1 MNNYTYPPISALI
14 SDRFAAHTYWG
25 LSNQENNQLL
35 KYYIE
40 LDEGEFEGFDGDT
53 FNSLGHSD
61 EDIAFIESIFLR
73 LDPLLDIDFKR
84 ELDFSDT
91 LLDIYSVDSH
101 SEWDSDTVGMVE
113 DHTSQSDLWWDAM
126 WKDTDGRASLSD
138 FDKNTIVHE
147 LGHSLGLSHPYE
159 DPENPLFDTSDTI
172 MSYNEGPDGW
182 DTWFSDADI
191 QALQALWGSEEDTAG
206 GQKNNYSATEL
217 IEGTE
222 DRDRLIGSN
231 ADDDIYG
238 FNGDDKLIGKSG
250 DDWIYPGEFGRRG
263 DKIKTGSGEDIVF
276 ADQNGWFKILDF
288 EQGADAIDISDI
300 AGETFY
306 SWAGNW
312 TILEDKD
319 GVEFGRLRG
328 NIDLFI
334 DGDILW

>member
-101 SEWDSDTVGMVE
+101 EWDADTVGMV
-113 DHTSQSDLWWDAM
+113 DATPVSRTSVM
-126 WKDTDGRASLSD
+126 PYGETPTDMPACQILTRTPSSMNSLFS
-138 FDKNTIVHE
+138 T
-147 LGHSLGLSHPYE
+147 LSLRGPGE
-159 DPENPLFDTSDTI
+159 PLIRHQQI

-191 QALQALWGSEEDTAG
+191 QALQALWGSEEDSAG

>member
-1 MNNYTYPPISALI
+1 M
-14 SDRFAAHTYWG
+14 
-25 LSNQENNQLL
+25 
-35 KYYIE
+35 
-40 LDEGEFEGFDGDT
+40 
-53 FNSLGHSD
+53 
-61 EDIAFIESIFLR
+61 R

-84 ELDFSDT
+84 ELDFSET

-101 SEWDSDTVGMVE
+101 SEWDSDTVGEVE

-191 QALQALWGSEEDTAG
+191 QALQALWGSEKNSAG
-206 GQKNNYSATEL
+206 GQNNNYSATEL

-222 DRDRLIGSN
+222 ERDRLIGSH

-250 DDWIYPGEFGRRG
+250 DDWIYPGEFRRRG

-288 EQGADAIDISDI
+288 EQGADAIDISEI
-300 AGETFY
+300 AGDTFY
-306 SWAGNW
+306 SWAGKW

>member
-40 LDEGEFEGFDGDT
+40 LDEGEFDGFGGDT

-61 EDIAFIESIFLR
+61 EDIAFIESIFIR

-191 QALQALWGSEEDTAG
+191 QALQALWGSEEDSTG
-206 GQKNNYSATEL
+206 GPEKQL
-217 IEGTE
+217 Q
-222 DRDRLIGSN
+222 R
-231 ADDDIYG
+231 
-238 FNGDDKLIGKSG
+238 
-250 DDWIYPGEFGRRG
+250 
-263 DKIKTGSGEDIVF
+263 
-276 ADQNGWFKILDF
+276 
-288 EQGADAIDISDI
+288 
-300 AGETFY
+300 
-306 SWAGNW
+306 
-312 TILEDKD
+312 D
-319 GVEFGRLRG
+319 GV
-328 NIDLFI
+328 D
-334 DGDILW
+334 